1 MYLSHHICACQQLHF
16 PSYSVIISQ
25 VLLQFSIKADTQ
37 RQPHTMGEILRG
49 KVHGLACDPKTDVS
63 QTVKP
68 TALLGSKA
76 QGRKVSLVGEVSDLA
91 F

>member
-1 MYLSHHICACQQLHF
+1 MYLSHHFCACQQLHF
-16 PSYSVIISQ
+16 PFYSVIIFQ
-25 VLLQFSIKADTQ
+25 ALLEYSIKADTQ

-49 KVHGLACDPKTDVS
+49 KVHGLVCDPKRDLS

-76 QGRKVSLVGEVSDLA
+76 
-91 F
+91 